1 MVQITINEL
10 SICQQ
15 TVAAFRSNYKINL
28 ISRKKGEHTPKTSR
42 KRPDF
47 SLLLNIMAVSDALIC
62 EKFSVTF
69 FLTETKDI
77 KWQILAT
84 LKKFK
89 IINCSLYRL

>member
-1 MVQITINEL
+1 MP
-10 SICQQ
+10 
-15 TVAAFRSNYKINL
+15 AFRSNYKIHL

-69 FLTETKDI
+69 F
-77 KWQILAT
+77 
-84 LKKFK
+84 F
-89 IINCSLYRL
+89 

>member
-1 MVQITINEL
+1 MP
-10 SICQQ
+10 
-15 TVAAFRSNYKINL
+15 AFRSNYKINL

-47 SLLLNIMAVSDALIC
+47 SLLLNSMAVSDALIC
-62 EKFSVTF
+62 EKFSVTFF

-89 IINCSLYRL
+89 IINCSCIGYDT

>member
-1 MVQITINEL
+1 MP
-10 SICQQ
+10 
-15 TVAAFRSNYKINL
+15 AFRNNYKINL

-69 FLTETKDI
+69 FFLTETKDI

-84 LKKFK
+84 LNKLQFV
-89 IINCSLYRL
+89 

>member
-1 MVQITINEL
+1 MP
-10 SICQQ
+10 
-15 TVAAFRSNYKINL
+15 AFRTNYKINL

-47 SLLLNIMAVSDALIC
+47 SLSLNIMAVSDALIC

-69 FLTETKDI
+69 FFLMETKDI